1 MLPVYFISHG
11 GPTFADKGNAGSEV
25 GAWDT
30 VRKLGPK
37 ILSSRPYY
45 VICISA
51 HWETANEVL
60 VSSNEGENPLVYDF
74 YNFPRKYYETKFH
87 TLGSPAFAKEIVKTL
102 QDKGIPA
109 AVESRGLDHGVWT
122 PLRVAFGNPDVQD
135 TNRLD
140 LEIPLIQV
148 SLPPSPKI
156 LDSYRLGE
164 ALYDLRAKNV
174 AIICSGMSVHNLQDL
189 HRAMINS
196 SEPLPYVEPFNSW
209 LTNTLTRGNGLSGL
223 QKLETDPQL
232 NRLYRAA
239 HPTPEHFLPLAV
251 ALGAARAGKCEVLHT
266 AATYSLGWNI
276 YKFI

>member
-11 GPTFADKGNAGSEV
+11 GPTFADRGHAGSEA

-30 VRKLGPK
+30 VRQLGPQ
-37 ILSSRPYY
+37 IVSSKPDY
-45 VICISA
+45 VICVSA
-51 HWETANEVL
+51 HWETANDVL
-60 VSSNEGENPLVYDF
+60 VSSIEGENPLVYDF

-87 TLGSPAFAKEIVKTL
+87 TLGSPAFAKEIVQTL
-102 QDKGIPA
+102 RDKGIPA
-109 AVESRGLDHGVWT
+109 AVDSRGLDHGVWT

-135 TNRLD
+135 TKRLD
-140 LEIPLIQV
+140 LETPLIQV

-156 LDSYRLGE
+156 IDSYRLGE
-164 ALYDLRAKNV
+164 ALSDLRAKNV
-174 AIICSGMSVHNLQDL
+174 AIVCSGMSVHNLQDMR
-189 HRAMINS
+189 RAMS
-196 SEPLPYVEPFNSW
+196 STDEPLPYVKPFNSW
-209 LTNTLTRGNGLSGL
+209 LTNTLTQDNSLSGL

>member
-11 GPTFADKGNAGSEV
+11 GPTFADKGHAGSEV

-30 VRKLGPK
+30 VHKLGPQ
-37 ILSSRPYY
+37 IVSSKPDY

-51 HWETANEVL
+51 HWDTHSNVL

-87 TLGSPAFAKEIVKTL
+87 TL
-102 QDKGIPA
+102 
-109 AVESRGLDHGVWT
+109 DHGVWT

-135 TNRLD
+135 TKRLD

-148 SLPPSPKI
+148 SLPASPKI

-174 AIICSGMSVHNLQDL
+174 AIICSGMSVHNLQDMP
-189 HRAMINS
+189 RAMGSGS
-196 SEPLPYVEPFNSW
+196 SEPLPYVKPFNSW
-209 LTNTLTRGNGLSGL
+209 LTNTLTQGGGLSDL

-232 NRLYRAA
+232 NKLYRAA

-251 ALGAARAGKCEVLHT
+251 ALGAARKGKCEVLHT